1 MKASTAQNMTFVVR
15 CYDNV
20 VEAANNT
27 EPLIGLSRVT
37 FPTGRIA
44 CTSVNLASKD
54 VVEIREKLRK
64 IDSHR

>member
-15 CYDNV
+15 CYDD

-37 FPTGRIA
+37 LPTGRIA
-44 CTSVNLASKD
+44 STSINLASKD
-54 VVEIREKLRK
+54 VVETREKLRK